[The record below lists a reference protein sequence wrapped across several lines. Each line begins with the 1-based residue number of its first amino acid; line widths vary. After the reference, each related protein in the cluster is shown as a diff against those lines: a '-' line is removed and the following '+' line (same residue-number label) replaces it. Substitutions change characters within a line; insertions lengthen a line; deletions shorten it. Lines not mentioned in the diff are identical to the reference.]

1 MSMRAALLI
10 LMSGLLWPAVASADK
25 PKLSENGSLIGRFS
39 VADLAP
45 TLRLTVNLG
54 EDVAL
59 STHVMAR
66 FQNNRPQQLTE
77 TGAWVWWDETRD
89 SLIDTG
95 FTPNDDGTLTF
106 DLVSQDL
113 SQHFLP
119 VIFTV
124 AYQTEDKL
132 KSGYVVIDQ

>member
-1 MSMRAALLI
+1 MNMRAALLI
-10 LMSGLLWPAVASADK
+10 VSGLIWSTAASADK
-25 PKLSENGSLIGRFS
+25 PQLFENSSLIGRFS
-39 VADLAP
+39 VTDLTP

-54 EDVAL
+54 EDIAL

-66 FQNNRPQQLTE
+66 FQNNRPQQRTE
-77 TGAWVWWDETRD
+77 NGEWVWWDETRN
-89 SLIDTG
+89 SLIDTQL
-95 FTPNDDGTLTF
+95 TPNEDGTLTF

-124 AYQTEDKL
+124 AYQTEGGF